1 MPAMRAAL
9 HHLRTDRSRAVLR
22 HQEGR
27 APRGFR
33 PAEALHRAQEGDRE
47 ARHLAGT
54 PARDRRRHRGRATPV
69 RPGRDPERRDRRDGD
84 GSPARPRRGRVHPVR
99 VGLPRV
105 HGPPA
110 GQARD
115 RTGPELPPP
124 ITLAAGVARA
134 AGFSRS
140 RLCFLT
146 PDDAGRTFQEIR
158 TAGKRAAPRRAPRDE
173 REPAGSLSYSPARRV
188 LGVATTPAALHI
200 PELVDEPGSVHGSS
214 VARVDEPGGS
224 IDDVDALLTDRPGV
238 ALFAT
243 FADCYPIVL
252 WDPERKVAGL
262 VHAGWRGTRAG
273 VATAAVKFMQRE
285 FGSRR
290 IQAGIGP
297 GICGRCY
304 EVGPEVATQF
314 DAKFAREGPGDRFLL
329 DLAAANRAQ
338 LENEGVRPIFDI
350 GICTKEHYL
359 FPSHR
364 RHPDGTRFGA
374 IVAIR

>member
-1 MPAMRAAL
+1 V
-9 HHLRTDRSRAVLR
+9 S
-22 HQEGR
+22 
-27 APRGFR
+27 
-33 PAEALHRAQEGDRE
+33 
-47 ARHLAGT
+47 
-54 PARDRRRHRGRATPV
+54 
-69 RPGRDPERRDRRDGD
+69 
-84 GSPARPRRGRVHPVR
+84 
-99 VGLPRV
+99 
-105 HGPPA
+105 
-110 GQARD
+110 
-115 RTGPELPPP
+115 
-124 ITLAAGVARA
+124 
-134 AGFSRS
+134 
-140 RLCFLT
+140 
-146 PDDAGRTFQEIR
+146 
-158 TAGKRAAPRRAPRDE
+158 
-173 REPAGSLSYSPARRV
+173 
-188 LGVATTPAALHI
+188 TTPAALHV
-200 PELVDEPGSVHGSS
+200 PELADEPGLVHGFSTVAIGSVGLKHAPDSAPVLAARRTFAGVLGLDGAELTTIGSVHGSS

-224 IDDVDALLTDRPGV
+224 VDDVDALLTNRPGV

-314 DAKFAREGPGDRFLL
+314 EARFVSEGVGDRFLL
-329 DLAAANRAQ
+329 DLGAANRAQ
-338 LENEGVRPIFDI
+338 LADEGVRPIFDI

>member
-9 HHLRTDRSRAVLR
+9 HHVRAHRGRALLR

-27 APRGFR
+27 SPRGLR

-47 ARHLAGT
+47 TRHLAGT

-69 RPGRDPERRDRRDGD
+69 RAGRDPERRDRRDGD

-124 ITLAAGVARA
+124 LDAAR
-134 AGFSRS
+134 
-140 RLCFLT
+140 
-146 PDDAGRTFQEIR
+146 
-158 TAGKRAAPRRAPRDE
+158 K
-173 REPAGSLSYSPARRV
+173 V

-200 PELVDEPGSVHGSS
+200 PELADEPGLVHGFSTVAIGSVGLKHAADSALVLAARRTFAGVLGLDGPELTTIGSVHGSS

-273 VATAAVKFMQRE
+273 VASAAVKFMRRE

-314 DAKFAREGPGDRFLL
+314 DAKFARQGAGDRFLL
-329 DLAAANRAQ
+329 DLAAANQAQ
-338 LENEGVRPIFDI
+338 LEDEGVRPIYDI